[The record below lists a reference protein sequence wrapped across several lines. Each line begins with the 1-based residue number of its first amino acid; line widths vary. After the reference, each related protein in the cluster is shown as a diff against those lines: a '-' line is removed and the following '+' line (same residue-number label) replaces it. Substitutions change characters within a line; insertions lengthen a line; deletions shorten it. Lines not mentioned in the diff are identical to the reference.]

1 MGMLRKPSSA
11 FPAKAAV
18 ADSRNGMVDSRRPS
32 GTMAAIKAAE
42 PHKAILPPPTAPP
55 NPARQDTE
63 KMEGIRYRFEDRV
76 VSKKRPASPDSS
88 QDNDVEM
95 QDAPDAPN
103 ADFTLGGTEGA
114 VPSLD
119 GVISRGETPLAH
131 TSASGAEAQEGSSIR
146 ANGTVTKRVPDVVAS
161 SAVPQAVRKKAAA
174 SPFMP
179 AKKKV
184 KPAPR

>member
-1 MGMLRKPSSA
+1 M
-11 FPAKAAV
+11 AAV
-18 ADSRNGMVDSRRPS
+18 ADSRNGSMAAAKAADSRKAVLPS
-32 GTMAAIKAAE
+32 
-42 PHKAILPPPTAPP
+42 PTGPLM
-55 NPARQDTE
+55 PARQSTE

-88 QDNDVEM
+88 HDNDVEM
-95 QDAPDAPN
+95 QDASDAPN
-103 ADFTLGGTEGA
+103 ADLTVGGTEGA

-119 GVISRGETPLAH
+119 GVMSRDETPLSHA
-131 TSASGAEAQEGSSIR
+131 SASGAEAQEGSDIR
-146 ANGTVTKRVPDVVAS
+146 VNGTVTKCAPAVVAP

-179 AKKKV
+179 AKKRV

>member
-32 GTMAAIKAAE
+32 GSIAAAKAAD
-42 PHKAILPPPTAPP
+42 PRKALLPSRTGLP
-55 NPARQDTE
+55 NPARQETE

-88 QDNDVEM
+88 QDNDFEM
-95 QDAPDAPN
+95 QDAPDAPD

-119 GVISRGETPLAH
+119 GVMSRDETPLSH

-146 ANGTVTKRVPDVVAS
+146 ANGTVTKRAPAVVAP